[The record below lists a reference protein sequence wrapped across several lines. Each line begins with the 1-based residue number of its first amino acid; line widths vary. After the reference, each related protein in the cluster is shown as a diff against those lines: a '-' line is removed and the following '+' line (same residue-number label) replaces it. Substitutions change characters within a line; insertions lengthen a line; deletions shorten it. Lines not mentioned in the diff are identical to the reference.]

1 MGHKTRNARRRMQD
15 AGRLTQ
21 DVQHRTLNAERSTQD
36 AQCRTLN
43 AGRYTGD
50 IAREIGISKIQSLKS
65 KLNSDSDFTFASLFG
80 PKIIFFIL
88 NFELFSLD
96 FGPQICKKVQSPKSG
111 LEFVTVS
118 PITELPTTPTT
129 SPTTMPVYLKANH
142 TDHFTNNHTN

>member
-1 MGHKTRNARRRMQD
+1 MRDARRGTQDVGHKTRNARRRTKD

-21 DVQHRTLNAERSTQD
+21 DVQHRTINAERSTQD

-96 FGPQICKKVQSPKSG
+96 FGPQICKKVGICYCFPH
-111 LEFVTVS
+111 
-118 PITELPTTPTT
+118 
-129 SPTTMPVYLKANH
+129 Y
-142 TDHFTNNHTN
+142 